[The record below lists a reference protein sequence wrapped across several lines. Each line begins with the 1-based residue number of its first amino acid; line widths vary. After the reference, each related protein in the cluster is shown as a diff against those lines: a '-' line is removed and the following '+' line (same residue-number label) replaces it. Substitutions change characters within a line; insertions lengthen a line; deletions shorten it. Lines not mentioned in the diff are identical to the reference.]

1 MCHHPCQLLQWSY
14 GVKFFYTNMEHEEN
28 DNEQWF
34 TMEGELVFK
43 NHKHGWFKV
52 GHAINVHK
60 DCVLGEEC
68 IQIISKWRLT
78 NLLSTINFIIN
89 YQFAMSRE
97 GTKTIENSNFHNCG
111 IWKVINEKN
120 THNVKFCSIPNQWKK
135 CTQCASLLYSK
146 TWNYAKVIELL
157 CFNTCIDNFKGGF

>member
-1 MCHHPCQLLQWSY
+1 MFVLFIATTHLELVFNMCHHPCQLLQWSY

-68 IQIISKWRLT
+68 IQIISK
-78 NLLSTINFIIN
+78 
-89 YQFAMSRE
+89 
-97 GTKTIENSNFHNCG
+97 
-111 IWKVINEKN
+111 
-120 THNVKFCSIPNQWKK
+120 
-135 CTQCASLLYSK
+135 
-146 TWNYAKVIELL
+146 
-157 CFNTCIDNFKGGF
+157 